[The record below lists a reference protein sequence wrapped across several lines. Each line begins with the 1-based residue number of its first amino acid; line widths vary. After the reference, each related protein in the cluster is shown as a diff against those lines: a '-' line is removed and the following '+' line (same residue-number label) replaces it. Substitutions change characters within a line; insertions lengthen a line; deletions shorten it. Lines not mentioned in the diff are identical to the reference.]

1 MRYYEL
7 GYLIA
12 PNLSEEE
19 LKSFSEKINS
29 LIQEQGG
36 VLGKI
41 SKEKKTRLGYSIKD
55 KSSAFLTTLTFHLKP
70 ERLNALEK
78 QLEENK
84 QILRYFIL
92 KKKEPKK
99 LEVIKKPLPK
109 VKVSEDKPKKA
120 KVELKDI
127 EKKLEEI
134 LEE

>member
-7 GYLIA
+7 SYLIA

-19 LKSFSEKINS
+19 LKSFSGKINS

-36 VLGKI
+36 V
-41 SKEKKTRLGYSIKD
+41 
-55 KSSAFLTTLTFHLKP
+55 LTFHLKP

-99 LEVIKKPLPK
+99 PEIIKKPLPT
-109 VKVSEDKPKKA
+109 VKVSEDKSKKA